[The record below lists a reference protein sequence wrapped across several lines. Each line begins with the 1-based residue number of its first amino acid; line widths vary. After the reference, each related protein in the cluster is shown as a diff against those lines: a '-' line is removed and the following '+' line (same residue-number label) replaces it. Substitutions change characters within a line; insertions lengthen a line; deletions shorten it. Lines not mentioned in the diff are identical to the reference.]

1 MPPQLSSSFMVGVN
15 VDAFECERAV
25 PNPMPSPMNLPG
37 TL

>member
-1 MPPQLSSSFMVGVN
+1 MPPQLSSSMVNVD